1 MPTKRSGVRKSPRG
15 ASTPL
20 TTPPGKSASPSA
32 PASALG
38 SSRKRKKTPGKSSGR
53 KKVKRRLYPREDVD
67 SDDQDVDDPATVPPG
82 GEEPQEGPGYA
93 PENPPSLVE
102 QLEASDIRS

>member
-1 MPTKRSGVRKSPRG
+1 M
-15 ASTPL
+15 
-20 TTPPGKSASPSA
+20 
-32 PASALG
+32 
-38 SSRKRKKTPGKSSGR
+38 
-53 KKVKRRLYPREDVD
+53 KRRLYPREDVD